1 MKKLHQPGEWIVDSE
16 ACGAWIWWP
25 SRPSV
30 AGIGHAHALLQYNL
44 YKLYHPKVWG
54 GSLKYKPRPYWTG
67 MLVLLPSLLASPVY
81 CNQPSNL
88 YYGCSLERPRRG
100 RADTNR
106 PATFTNGGTT
116 ISSYGYLGF
125 LGLGLGAGAAAVE
138 GACRG
143 AGMMGGCT
151 LLLPLSFSCACLFH
165 SCCYRRARWAG
176 LGFCRPWHVL
186 AGRLGTRRRGLWFS
200 EPVSVIPLLE
210 SSDL

>member
-1 MKKLHQPGEWIVDSE
+1 MDRRQRSLWRVDLVAESPVRRRYRPRPRAAAVQLVQTVPSE
-16 ACGAWIWWP
+16 
-25 SRPSV
+25 S
-30 AGIGHAHALLQYNL
+30 L
-44 YKLYHPKVWG
+44 G